1 MVIGVTNS
9 VNGKKLGLLPNGAH
23 PIVAMHTAEAR
34 KVCAATAYAVPSLS
48 SAEVHVGFVDL
59 NIAVTGA
66 GSLLGEVD
74 LDQLPAKEL
83 QPKWA
88 DTATYTHSK

>member
-1 MVIGVTNS
+1 M
-9 VNGKKLGLLPNGAH
+9 NGKKLGLLPNGAH
-23 PIVAMHTAEAR
+23 PIVAMHIAEAR

-48 SAEVHVGFVDL
+48 SAEVQVGFVDL
-59 NIAVTGA
+59 NIAVTSAGSA
-66 GSLLGEVD
+66 GSLLGEAD
-74 LDQLPAKEL
+74 LDQLPTKEL